1 MYLSAPTYPGLCLPG
16 CFPDYALLV
25 MTISGAVTI
34 RHLTL
39 VSGGTSPGRGEWS
52 SSDET
57 PPSSCSTS
65 YLSDASC
72 PHYLT

>member
-39 VSGGTSPGRGEWS
+39 VSRGTSPGRGEWS